1 MEDFSIYI
9 IILLEF
15 MFVDFTDNEIN
26 GKAERNVQNV
36 WCYMA
41 TLDHIELINV
51 PILRISAYALPP
63 KTELKIKQTQKRI
76 FPNN

>member
-1 MEDFSIYI
+1 
-9 IILLEF
+9 
-15 MFVDFTDNEIN
+15 
-26 GKAERNVQNV
+26 
-36 WCYMA
+36 MA